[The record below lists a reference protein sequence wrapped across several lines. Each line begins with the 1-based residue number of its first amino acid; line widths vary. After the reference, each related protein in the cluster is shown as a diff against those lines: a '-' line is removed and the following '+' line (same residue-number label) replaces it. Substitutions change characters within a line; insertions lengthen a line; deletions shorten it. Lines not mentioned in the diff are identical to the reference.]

1 MPAALTRRLRW
12 CSSGELTPRWRYG
25 NVASQLRD
33 DGKAAP
39 LRLGMVG
46 GGNDAFIGGVHRMA
60 ARLDDAWQ
68 LVAGALSSTPE
79 RSLASAR
86 AIGVERGY
94 GTWQEMLEGELALP
108 EDQRI
113 DAVSIVTPNHLHFPV
128 AKAFVEAGFNVVCD
142 KPMTLNTAEAAELV
156 RAVDEADVVFAVTYN
171 YTGYPLVKE
180 ARRLVQSGELGELR
194 KVVVQYRQGWLA
206 TRAEDEGSKQ
216 AEWRLD
222 PSRSGSGGAIGDIG
236 THAENMAA
244 TVTGLKLVAIS
255 ADLTPLVEGRSL
267 DDDAGILVRYRGGAK
282 GVFVISQVE
291 VGEENGLSISV
302 YGSKGGLTWRQEEPN
317 RLELTSLDGPRR
329 IYTRAGGAYL
339 GAAAQQASRLP
350 SGHPEGFIEAFANV
364 YRNVAEGIRRRRGE
378 RTWLDDAGLEPD
390 YPTVIDGARGVAFIE
405 AAVKSSASTEKWTEF
420 DFDL

>member
-1 MPAALTRRLRW
+1 MAQ
-12 CSSGELTPRWRYG
+12 
-25 NVASQLRD
+25 QLRD
-33 DGKAAP
+33 DDGRVAP

-46 GGNDAFIGGVHRMA
+46 GGNEAFIGAVHRMA
-60 ARLDDAWQ
+60 ARLDDTWQ

-86 AIGVERGY
+86 DIGVERGY

-128 AKAFVEAGFNVVCD
+128 AKAFVEAGFHVVCD
-142 KPMTLNTAEAAELV
+142 KPMTLNSDEAAQLV
-156 RAVDEADVVFAVTYN
+156 RAVEGAGVVFAVTYN

-180 ARRLVQSGELGELR
+180 ARRLVRSGELGRLR

-236 THAENMAA
+236 THAENLVA
-244 TVTGLKLVAIS
+244 TITGLELEGIS

-267 DDDAGILVRYRGGAK
+267 DDDAGILARFTGGAK
-282 GVFVISQVE
+282 GVFVVSQVE

-302 YGSKGGLTWRQEEPN
+302 YGTEGGLTWRQEEPN

-329 IYTRAGGAYL
+329 IYTRAGGDYL
-339 GAAAQQASRLP
+339 GAAAQHASRLP
-350 SGHPEGFIEAFANV
+350 SGHPEGFIEAFANI
-364 YRNVAEGIRRRRGE
+364 YRNVAADIRRRRGE

-390 YPTVIDGARGVAFIE
+390 YPTVKDGARGVAFIE
-405 AAVKSSASTEKWTEF
+405 TAVKSSSSTEKWTPF

>member
-1 MPAALTRRLRW
+1 MAP
-12 CSSGELTPRWRYG
+12 
-25 NVASQLRD
+25 QLRD
-33 DGKAAP
+33 DDGRVAP

-46 GGNDAFIGGVHRMA
+46 GGNEAFIGAVHRMA
-60 ARLDDAWQ
+60 ARLDDTWQ

-86 AIGVERGY
+86 DIGVERGY

-128 AKAFVEAGFNVVCD
+128 AKAFVEAGFHVVCD
-142 KPMTLNTAEAAELV
+142 KPMTLNSDEAAQLV
-156 RAVDEADVVFAVTYN
+156 RAVEGAGVVFAVTYN

-180 ARRLVQSGELGELR
+180 ARRLVRSGELGRLR

-236 THAENMAA
+236 THAENLVA
-244 TVTGLKLVAIS
+244 TITGLELEGIS

-267 DDDAGILVRYRGGAK
+267 DDDAGILARFTGGAK
-282 GVFVISQVE
+282 GVFVVSQVE

-302 YGSKGGLTWRQEEPN
+302 YGTEGGLTWRQEEPN

-329 IYTRAGGAYL
+329 IYTRAGGDYL
-339 GAAAQQASRLP
+339 GAAAQHASRLP
-350 SGHPEGFIEAFANV
+350 SGHPEGFIEAFANI
-364 YRNVAEGIRRRRGE
+364 YRNVAADIRRRRGE

-390 YPTVIDGARGVAFIE
+390 YPTVKDGARGVAFIE
-405 AAVKSSASTEKWTEF
+405 TAVKSSSSTEKWTPF

>member
-1 MPAALTRRLRW
+1 MAQ
-12 CSSGELTPRWRYG
+12 
-25 NVASQLRD
+25 QLRD
-33 DGKAAP
+33 DDGRVAP

-46 GGNDAFIGGVHRMA
+46 GGNEAFIGAVHRMA
-60 ARLDDAWQ
+60 ARLDDTWQ

-86 AIGVERGY
+86 DIGVERGY

-128 AKAFVEAGFNVVCD
+128 AKAFVEAGFHVVCD
-142 KPMTLNTAEAAELV
+142 KPMTLNSDEAAQLV
-156 RAVDEADVVFAVTYN
+156 RAVEGAGVVFAVTYN

-180 ARRLVQSGELGELR
+180 ARRLVRSGELGRLR

-236 THAENMAA
+236 THAENLVA
-244 TVTGLKLVAIS
+244 TITGLELEGIS

-267 DDDAGILVRYRGGAK
+267 DDDAGILARFTGGAK
-282 GVFVISQVE
+282 GVFVVSQVE

-302 YGSKGGLTWRQEEPN
+302 YGTEGGLTWRQEEPN

-329 IYTRAGGAYL
+329 IYTRAGGDYL
-339 GAAAQQASRLP
+339 GAAAQHASRLP
-350 SGHPEGFIEAFANV
+350 SGHPEGFIEAFANI
-364 YRNVAEGIRRRRGE
+364 YRNVAADIRRRRGE

-405 AAVKSSASTEKWTEF
+405 TAVKSSSSTEKWTPF

>member
-1 MPAALTRRLRW
+1 MAP
-12 CSSGELTPRWRYG
+12 
-25 NVASQLRD
+25 QLRD
-33 DGKAAP
+33 DDGRVAP

-46 GGNDAFIGGVHRMA
+46 GGNEAFIGAVHRMA
-60 ARLDDAWQ
+60 ARLDDTWQ

-86 AIGVERGY
+86 DIGVERGY

-128 AKAFVEAGFNVVCD
+128 AKAFVEAGFHVVCD
-142 KPMTLNTAEAAELV
+142 KPMTLNSDEAAQLV
-156 RAVDEADVVFAVTYN
+156 RAMEGAGVVFAVTYN

-180 ARRLVQSGELGELR
+180 ARRLVRSGELGRLR

-206 TRAEDEGSKQ
+206 TRAEDGGSKQ

-236 THAENMAA
+236 THAENLVA
-244 TVTGLKLVAIS
+244 TITGLELEAIS

-267 DDDAGILVRYRGGAK
+267 DDDAGILARFTGGAK
-282 GVFVISQVE
+282 GVFVVSQVE

-302 YGSKGGLTWRQEEPN
+302 YGTEGGLTWRQEEPN

-329 IYTRAGGAYL
+329 IYTRAGGDYL
-339 GAAAQQASRLP
+339 GAAAQHASRLP
-350 SGHPEGFIEAFANV
+350 SGHPEGFIEAFANI
-364 YRNVAEGIRRRRGE
+364 YRNVAADIRRRRGE

-405 AAVKSSASTEKWTEF
+405 TAVKSSSSTEKWTPF

>member
-1 MPAALTRRLRW
+1 MAP
-12 CSSGELTPRWRYG
+12 
-25 NVASQLRD
+25 QLRD
-33 DGKAAP
+33 DDGRVAP

-46 GGNDAFIGGVHRMA
+46 GGNEAFIGAVHRMA
-60 ARLDDAWQ
+60 ARLDDTWQ

-86 AIGVERGY
+86 DIGVERGY
-94 GTWQEMLEGELALP
+94 GTWREMLEGELALP

-128 AKAFVEAGFNVVCD
+128 AKAFVEAGFHVVCD
-142 KPMTLNTAEAAELV
+142 KPMTLDSDEAAQLV
-156 RAVDEADVVFAVTYN
+156 RAVEGAGVVFAVTYN

-180 ARRLVQSGELGELR
+180 ARRLVRSGELGRLR

-236 THAENMAA
+236 THAENLVA
-244 TVTGLKLVAIS
+244 TITGLELEAIS

-267 DDDAGILVRYRGGAK
+267 DDDAGILARFTGGAK
-282 GVFVISQVE
+282 GVFVVSQVE

-302 YGSKGGLTWRQEEPN
+302 YGTEGGLTWRQEEPN

-329 IYTRAGGAYL
+329 IYTRAGGDYL
-339 GAAAQQASRLP
+339 GAAAQHASRLP
-350 SGHPEGFIEAFANV
+350 SGHPEGFIEAFANI
-364 YRNVAEGIRRRRGE
+364 YRNVAADIRRRRGE

-405 AAVKSSASTEKWTEF
+405 TAVKSSSSTEKWTPF

>member
-1 MPAALTRRLRW
+1 MPESLTCRLRW
-12 CSSGELTPRWRYG
+12 CRSGAAPRWRYV
-25 NVASQLRD
+25 NVAPQLRD
-33 DGKAAP
+33 DDGRVAP

-46 GGNDAFIGGVHRMA
+46 GGNEAFIGAVHRMA
-60 ARLDDAWQ
+60 ARLDDTWQ

-86 AIGVERGY
+86 DIGVERGY

-128 AKAFVEAGFNVVCD
+128 AKAFVEAGFHVVCD
-142 KPMTLNTAEAAELV
+142 KPMTLDSDEAAQLV
-156 RAVDEADVVFAVTYN
+156 RAVEGAGVVFAVTYN

-180 ARRLVQSGELGELR
+180 ARRLVRSGELGRLR

-236 THAENMAA
+236 THAENLVA
-244 TVTGLKLVAIS
+244 TITGLELEAIS

-267 DDDAGILVRYRGGAK
+267 DDDAGILARFTGGAK
-282 GVFVISQVE
+282 GVFVVSQVE

-302 YGSKGGLTWRQEEPN
+302 YGTEGGLTWRQEEPN

-329 IYTRAGGAYL
+329 IYTRAGGDYL
-339 GAAAQQASRLP
+339 GAAAQHASRLP
-350 SGHPEGFIEAFANV
+350 SGHPEGFIEAFANI
-364 YRNVAEGIRRRRGE
+364 YRNVAADIRRRRGE

-405 AAVKSSASTEKWTEF
+405 TAVKSSSSTEKWTPF